1 MGENAGRYRKNVQLI
16 DVAPTIL
23 DYLGAPLP
31 YWMEGDSLLR
41 YDELP
46 EDRMIFIAGVGKREK
61 NSTGEWVRAK
71 TQDISFEKQNNFTV
85 IYCGLWSQTS
95 DLGKELQF
103 QVLPGNTSSKDCN
116 SINELELPAQAL
128 KRLESYF

>member
-1 MGENAGRYRKNVQLI
+1 M
-16 DVAPTIL
+16 

-41 YDELP
+41 YHELP
-46 EDRMIFIAGVGKREK
+46 VDRMIFIVGVGKREK

-71 TQDISFEKQNNFTV
+71 TQDTSFEKQNNFTV
-85 IYCGLWSQTS
+85 IYCGLWSQTYV
-95 DLGKELQF
+95 LGKELQF

-116 SINELELPAQAL
+116 SINEAELPAEAL